1 MKVFE
6 LMGSITIDGKG
17 AVNALDGVEKKG
29 GKVAKFLG
37 KTALAITGL
46 AAAGAVALGKAVLS
60 AYADYEQ
67 LVGGVYTLFKE

>member
-29 GKVAKFLG
+29 GKVAKFLA

-46 AAAGAVALGKAVLS
+46 AAAGAVALGKSVLS

-67 LVGGVYTLFKE
+67 LVGGVD